1 MFVNMAGFTVEY
13 QAVILNDIGVKN
25 LLGLVSPELTL
36 ASKLDIASVF
46 DGLLMDSMY
55 THTHTHIATGS
66 YLTMRVY
73 RTTTDNSKQKII
85 AQGGYTLIQQLGE
98 LGLVSG
104 SLTILRFLA
113 RTIAAQA
120 NLYSRMFL
128 TTLALSCSL
137 LLSLALSCSLCTF
150 AY

>member
-55 THTHTHIATGS
+55 THAHTRTHCYWI
-66 YLTMRVY
+66 
-73 RTTTDNSKQKII
+73 
-85 AQGGYTLIQQLGE
+85 
-98 LGLVSG
+98 VSDHACV
-104 SLTILRFLA
+104 SNHNR
-113 RTIAAQA
+113 
-120 NLYSRMFL
+120 
-128 TTLALSCSL
+128 
-137 LLSLALSCSLCTF
+137 
-150 AY
+150 